1 MSKVQLTINGK
12 SVTAESD
19 QTVLEA
25 ALGAGID
32 IPVLCHHPSLSEW
45 GACRMCL
52 VEVDGMRGLQTA
64 CTCPVS
70 DGMDVRTETEEVVNI
85 RKFILELLFS
95 ERNHYCMFCQMS
107 GDCELQDA
115 AYRYGLDHFTYPRPY
130 EKLEIDASRKYFI
143 MDPNRCILCS
153 RCIRACSEIAANHTL
168 GLRDRGAESMIIADL
183 DVPFGESSC
192 IECGTCLQ
200 VCPTG
205 ALIDARSAY
214 GGREQD
220 DVTHTQ
226 TTCLQC
232 SVGCTLDVVTR
243 YSRLLRVDGVWD
255 SDPNGGLL
263 CVEGRFKPLYDDRK
277 RIAKPMVRK
286 DGKLVES
293 SWDEALDLVAE
304 KLSADEV
311 LGVASTAT
319 SNEALKAFGKLFKK
333 LDAKAG
339 RLEPAAPKLGYGAPA
354 TIGDVLDADFI
365 VVAGADPLNY
375 QPVIGYFIK
384 RQLDNDVPVA
394 VIGETDNEFN
404 ERAMMSVG
412 YDEAAKVAEEAAKY
426 TKPVVVYSVGLKP
439 EAIAGL
445 ESLAE
450 KALFLALEPGRNVKG
465 ASAAGLLPLPLDEM
479 PDADV
484 VYYLMAEQPVDE
496 TVISK
501 LNGAFTIAQAAYR
514 SPLVEQADV
523 VLPTP
528 IWSERAGHVTNLEG
542 KVLPLRPVLEMPE
555 GVRDDAKVLAALAAK
570 LA

>member
-1 MSKVQLTINGK
+1 
-12 SVTAESD
+12 
-19 QTVLEA
+19 
-25 ALGAGID
+25 
-32 IPVLCHHPSLSEW
+32 
-45 GACRMCL
+45 
-52 VEVDGMRGLQTA
+52 
-64 CTCPVS
+64 
-70 DGMDVRTETEEVVNI
+70 
-85 RKFILELLFS
+85 
-95 ERNHYCMFCQMS
+95 
-107 GDCELQDA
+107 
-115 AYRYGLDHFTYPRPY
+115 
-130 EKLEIDASRKYFI
+130 
-143 MDPNRCILCS
+143 
-153 RCIRACSEIAANHTL
+153 
-168 GLRDRGAESMIIADL
+168 
-183 DVPFGESSC
+183 
-192 IECGTCLQ
+192 
-200 VCPTG
+200 
-205 ALIDARSAY
+205 
-214 GGREQD
+214 
-220 DVTHTQ
+220 VTHTQ

-263 CVEGRFKPLYDDRK
+263 CVEGRFKPLYDNRK

-304 KLSADEV
+304 KLSAGDV

-339 RLEPAAPKLGYGAPA
+339 RLEPAAPKLGYGSPA

-365 VVAGADPLNY
+365 VIAGADPLNY

-394 VIGETDNEFN
+394 VIGETDNELS

-412 YDEAAKVAEEAAKY
+412 YDEANKVAEEAAKY
-426 TKPVVVYSVGLKP
+426 TKPVVVYSVGLQSK
-439 EAIAGL
+439 AMAGL
-445 ESLAE
+445 ESLAD

-465 ASAAGLLPLPLDEM
+465 ASAAGLLPLDEM
-479 PDADV
+479 SSADV

-496 TVISK
+496 ALVSK
-501 LNGAFTIAQAAYR
+501 LNGAFTIAQAAYH

-542 KVLPLRPVLEMPE
+542 KVFPLHSVLDLPE
-555 GVRDDAKVLAALAAK
+555 GVRDDAEVLAALAAK
-570 LA
+570 LK